1 MSEELI
7 QRNLIEAPEKMG
19 DWNFYNIGATT
30 LKALKGA
37 KIIPDKDYEAYEGKK
52 PDALIV
58 KKPIIIAAIEYKTPQ
73 ELRTEKQIAKAIAQE
88 IGTAQILQAKV
99 YIVTDGKKTF
109 LINPATGQ
117 EILQEDGS
125 RITLNFDKSSTEC
138 ITLINKI
145 RASINAT
152 NNQIK
157 AAASVDPLP
166 LAEKVWQDLWAVS
179 GATPENCL
187 YTFVEI
193 FIFKYLSD
201 LGVLKGMYSF
211 YDLLGKYSGN
221 NENEVLEYY
230 ASTVRVK
237 IKALFPGNPKDKTTI
252 INGTIFVSK
261 DDKAV
266 SGYATVFHK
275 ILKRFNDFGTLENI
289 DYDFKSKLFETF
301 LKESISKKNWG
312 QYFTPLKVV
321 RAIVNM
327 IDIAPGMKICDPAC
341 GVGKFLLEPILH
353 DLHRFYKVE
362 DGELKPQITLSG
374 FDKGFDKD
382 EQKTI
387 ILAKANMLIY
397 MSGLLR
403 EHPEMTDKFAKLFND
418 TFLLQTN
425 SILGTL
431 AKPVHDQYD
440 LILTNPPYVMS
451 GSSNLKE
458 EISKDDTLKKYF
470 SVSAMGIE
478 GLFMEWIIRAL
489 KPNGKAF
496 IVVPDGIMN
505 RSNDKKLR
513 DFILEQCE
521 IDAVISLPLNTFFT
535 TNKKT
540 YILALTKKAPVMVD
554 GVPTLQRQTSPVFT
568 YLCSEIG
575 ETRDVYRFD
584 IDQNDLQVASDLFN
598 MFKGAK
604 TSFANTLNMIGDKR
618 CKISSIDDFYN
629 GTHWCVERWWNHEE
643 RQALGIEEESKIIG
657 VNDFRVLLA
666 DTINTLSELDEPLAE
681 VEKKNDEDLQFL
693 EIPITQVFDIVRGD
707 GKYTRSYV
715 HEHTGE
721 YPLYSGN
728 TFGPFAQIDSYDYNV
743 PALTWAIDG
752 LAGYMMIHRS
762 PFSAT
767 NHRGILLLKD
777 TNIDLEYAK
786 YTLEPIFRE
795 LKKGRQGDN
804 GENEYTSLPPF
815 MIQSVKFAVPVDH
828 NGEPWLEKQ
837 KEIAAGYVTLEQTKE
852 TVVEQ
857 IANLSQVSI
866 VPNCDEYAIEYLPL
880 SELFDTIKGKS
891 KYTKK
896 YGNLHSGP
904 YPVYSASSQGT
915 LTHLDTYDYDG
926 RYMTWSTNGFAG
938 TILILDGKFSING
951 DRGILVPKNGRQD
964 LDFDYMKFTL
974 EPIFRELA
982 KGRKGDN
989 GEDEFTKL
997 YPSMLNDIMVPIPVD
1012 GEGNISLSLQK
1023 EIAQKFISVQN
1034 SQKEIIEKLD
1044 ALISKKIS
1052 IKSKG
1057 SAHFIL
1063 SASFLLAL
1071 FLLCPMVC
1079 LWPGLSPHIVGIFK
1093 QFRQAQ
1099 YPHKR

>member
-1 MSEELI
+1 
-7 QRNLIEAPEKMG
+7 
-19 DWNFYNIGATT
+19 
-30 LKALKGA
+30 
-37 KIIPDKDYEAYEGKK
+37 
-52 PDALIV
+52 
-58 KKPIIIAAIEYKTPQ
+58 
-73 ELRTEKQIAKAIAQE
+73 
-88 IGTAQILQAKV
+88 
-99 YIVTDGKKTF
+99 
-109 LINPATGQ
+109 
-117 EILQEDGS
+117 
-125 RITLNFDKSSTEC
+125 
-138 ITLINKI
+138 
-145 RASINAT
+145 
-152 NNQIK
+152 
-157 AAASVDPLP
+157 
-166 LAEKVWQDLWAVS
+166 
-179 GATPENCL
+179 
-187 YTFVEI
+187 
-193 FIFKYLSD
+193 
-201 LGVLKGMYSF
+201 
-211 YDLLGKYSGN
+211 
-221 NENEVLEYY
+221 
-230 ASTVRVK
+230 
-237 IKALFPGNPKDKTTI
+237 
-252 INGTIFVSK
+252 
-261 DDKAV
+261 
-266 SGYATVFHK
+266 
-275 ILKRFNDFGTLENI
+275 
-289 DYDFKSKLFETF
+289 
-301 LKESISKKNWG
+301 
-312 QYFTPLKVV
+312 
-321 RAIVNM
+321 
-327 IDIAPGMKICDPAC
+327 
-341 GVGKFLLEPILH
+341 
-353 DLHRFYKVE
+353 
-362 DGELKPQITLSG
+362 
-374 FDKGFDKD
+374 
-382 EQKTI
+382 
-387 ILAKANMLIY
+387 
-397 MSGLLR
+397 
-403 EHPEMTDKFAKLFND
+403 
-418 TFLLQTN
+418 
-425 SILGTL
+425 
-431 AKPVHDQYD
+431 
-440 LILTNPPYVMS
+440 
-451 GSSNLKE
+451 
-458 EISKDDTLKKYF
+458 
-470 SVSAMGIE
+470 
-478 GLFMEWIIRAL
+478 
-489 KPNGKAF
+489 
-496 IVVPDGIMN
+496 MN

-643 RQALGIEEESKIIG
+643 RQALGIEEESKTIG

-681 VEKKNDEDLQFL
+681 VEKKNDEGLQFL

-1052 IKSKG
+1052 I
-1057 SAHFIL
+1057 
-1063 SASFLLAL
+1063 
-1071 FLLCPMVC
+1071 
-1079 LWPGLSPHIVGIFK
+1079 
-1093 QFRQAQ
+1093 
-1099 YPHKR
+1099 

>member
-1 MSEELI
+1 M
-7 QRNLIEAPEKMG
+7 K
-19 DWNFYNIGATT
+19 
-30 LKALKGA
+30 
-37 KIIPDKDYEAYEGKK
+37 
-52 PDALIV
+52 
-58 KKPIIIAAIEYKTPQ
+58 
-73 ELRTEKQIAKAIAQE
+73 
-88 IGTAQILQAKV
+88 
-99 YIVTDGKKTF
+99 
-109 LINPATGQ
+109 
-117 EILQEDGS
+117 
-125 RITLNFDKSSTEC
+125 
-138 ITLINKI
+138 
-145 RASINAT
+145 
-152 NNQIK
+152 
-157 AAASVDPLP
+157 
-166 LAEKVWQDLWAVS
+166 
-179 GATPENCL
+179 
-187 YTFVEI
+187 
-193 FIFKYLSD
+193 
-201 LGVLKGMYSF
+201 
-211 YDLLGKYSGN
+211 
-221 NENEVLEYY
+221 
-230 ASTVRVK
+230 
-237 IKALFPGNPKDKTTI
+237 
-252 INGTIFVSK
+252 
-261 DDKAV
+261 
-266 SGYATVFHK
+266 H
-275 ILKRFNDFGTLENI
+275 
-289 DYDFKSKLFETF
+289 F

-327 IDIAPGMKICDPAC
+327 IDITPGMKICDPAC

-540 YILALTKKAPVMVD
+540 YILALTKKHLLWWMVCLRFSAKSPQYLPICVRKSEKLVMCTV
-554 GVPTLQRQTSPVFT
+554 LTSIKMI
-568 YLCSEIG
+568 C
-575 ETRDVYRFD
+575 R
-584 IDQNDLQVASDLFN
+584 VASDLFN

-604 TSFANTLNMIGDKR
+604 TSFANTLNMIGDQR

-643 RQALGIEEESKIIG
+643 RQALGIEEESKTIG

-681 VEKKNDEDLQFL
+681 VEKKNDEGLQFL

-721 YPLYSGN
+721 HPLYSGN

-752 LAGYMMIHRS
+752 LAGY
-762 PFSAT
+762 
-767 NHRGILLLKD
+767 
-777 TNIDLEYAK
+777 
-786 YTLEPIFRE
+786 
-795 LKKGRQGDN
+795 
-804 GENEYTSLPPF
+804 
-815 MIQSVKFAVPVDH
+815 
-828 NGEPWLEKQ
+828 
-837 KEIAAGYVTLEQTKE
+837 
-852 TVVEQ
+852 
-857 IANLSQVSI
+857 
-866 VPNCDEYAIEYLPL
+866 
-880 SELFDTIKGKS
+880 
-891 KYTKK
+891 
-896 YGNLHSGP
+896 
-904 YPVYSASSQGT
+904 
-915 LTHLDTYDYDG
+915 
-926 RYMTWSTNGFAG
+926 
-938 TILILDGKFSING
+938 
-951 DRGILVPKNGRQD
+951 
-964 LDFDYMKFTL
+964 
-974 EPIFRELA
+974 
-982 KGRKGDN
+982 
-989 GEDEFTKL
+989 
-997 YPSMLNDIMVPIPVD
+997 
-1012 GEGNISLSLQK
+1012 
-1023 EIAQKFISVQN
+1023 
-1034 SQKEIIEKLD
+1034 
-1044 ALISKKIS
+1044 
-1052 IKSKG
+1052 
-1057 SAHFIL
+1057 
-1063 SASFLLAL
+1063 
-1071 FLLCPMVC
+1071 
-1079 LWPGLSPHIVGIFK
+1079 
-1093 QFRQAQ
+1093 
-1099 YPHKR
+1099 

>member
-1 MSEELI
+1 M
-7 QRNLIEAPEKMG
+7 
-19 DWNFYNIGATT
+19 
-30 LKALKGA
+30 
-37 KIIPDKDYEAYEGKK
+37 
-52 PDALIV
+52 
-58 KKPIIIAAIEYKTPQ
+58 
-73 ELRTEKQIAKAIAQE
+73 
-88 IGTAQILQAKV
+88 IL
-99 YIVTDGKKTF
+99 G
-109 LINPATGQ
+109 L
-117 EILQEDGS
+117 
-125 RITLNFDKSSTEC
+125 
-138 ITLINKI
+138 
-145 RASINAT
+145 
-152 NNQIK
+152 
-157 AAASVDPLP
+157 
-166 LAEKVWQDLWAVS
+166 
-179 GATPENCL
+179 
-187 YTFVEI
+187 
-193 FIFKYLSD
+193 
-201 LGVLKGMYSF
+201 
-211 YDLLGKYSGN
+211 
-221 NENEVLEYY
+221 
-230 ASTVRVK
+230 
-237 IKALFPGNPKDKTTI
+237 
-252 INGTIFVSK
+252 
-261 DDKAV
+261 
-266 SGYATVFHK
+266 
-275 ILKRFNDFGTLENI
+275 LENI

-327 IDIAPGMKICDPAC
+327 IDITPGMKICDPAC

-604 TSFANTLNMIGDKR
+604 TSFANTLNMIGDQR

-643 RQALGIEEESKIIG
+643 RQALGIEEESKTIG

-681 VEKKNDEDLQFL
+681 VEKKNDEGLQFL

-1052 IKSKG
+1052 I
-1057 SAHFIL
+1057 
-1063 SASFLLAL
+1063 
-1071 FLLCPMVC
+1071 
-1079 LWPGLSPHIVGIFK
+1079 
-1093 QFRQAQ
+1093 
-1099 YPHKR
+1099 

>member
-1 MSEELI
+1 
-7 QRNLIEAPEKMG
+7 
-19 DWNFYNIGATT
+19 
-30 LKALKGA
+30 
-37 KIIPDKDYEAYEGKK
+37 
-52 PDALIV
+52 
-58 KKPIIIAAIEYKTPQ
+58 
-73 ELRTEKQIAKAIAQE
+73 
-88 IGTAQILQAKV
+88 
-99 YIVTDGKKTF
+99 
-109 LINPATGQ
+109 
-117 EILQEDGS
+117 
-125 RITLNFDKSSTEC
+125 
-138 ITLINKI
+138 
-145 RASINAT
+145 
-152 NNQIK
+152 
-157 AAASVDPLP
+157 
-166 LAEKVWQDLWAVS
+166 
-179 GATPENCL
+179 
-187 YTFVEI
+187 
-193 FIFKYLSD
+193 
-201 LGVLKGMYSF
+201 MYSF

-604 TSFANTLNMIGDKR
+604 TSFANTLNMIGDQR

-643 RQALGIEEESKIIG
+643 RQALGIEEESKTIG

-728 TFGPFAQIDSYDYNV
+728 TFGPFAQIDSYNYNV

-1052 IKSKG
+1052 I
-1057 SAHFIL
+1057 
-1063 SASFLLAL
+1063 
-1071 FLLCPMVC
+1071 
-1079 LWPGLSPHIVGIFK
+1079 
-1093 QFRQAQ
+1093 
-1099 YPHKR
+1099 

>member
-1 MSEELI
+1 
-7 QRNLIEAPEKMG
+7 
-19 DWNFYNIGATT
+19 
-30 LKALKGA
+30 
-37 KIIPDKDYEAYEGKK
+37 
-52 PDALIV
+52 
-58 KKPIIIAAIEYKTPQ
+58 
-73 ELRTEKQIAKAIAQE
+73 
-88 IGTAQILQAKV
+88 
-99 YIVTDGKKTF
+99 
-109 LINPATGQ
+109 
-117 EILQEDGS
+117 
-125 RITLNFDKSSTEC
+125 
-138 ITLINKI
+138 
-145 RASINAT
+145 
-152 NNQIK
+152 
-157 AAASVDPLP
+157 
-166 LAEKVWQDLWAVS
+166 
-179 GATPENCL
+179 
-187 YTFVEI
+187 
-193 FIFKYLSD
+193 
-201 LGVLKGMYSF
+201 MYSF

-327 IDIAPGMKICDPAC
+327 IDITPGMKICDPAC

-604 TSFANTLNMIGDKR
+604 TSFANTLNMIGNQR

-643 RQALGIEEESKIIG
+643 RQALGIEEESKTIG

-681 VEKKNDEDLQFL
+681 VEKKNDEGLQFL

-728 TFGPFAQIDSYDYNV
+728 TFGPFAQIDSYNYNV

-1052 IKSKG
+1052 I
-1057 SAHFIL
+1057 
-1063 SASFLLAL
+1063 
-1071 FLLCPMVC
+1071 
-1079 LWPGLSPHIVGIFK
+1079 
-1093 QFRQAQ
+1093 
-1099 YPHKR
+1099 

>member
-1 MSEELI
+1 M
-7 QRNLIEAPEKMG
+7 
-19 DWNFYNIGATT
+19 
-30 LKALKGA
+30 
-37 KIIPDKDYEAYEGKK
+37 
-52 PDALIV
+52 
-58 KKPIIIAAIEYKTPQ
+58 
-73 ELRTEKQIAKAIAQE
+73 
-88 IGTAQILQAKV
+88 
-99 YIVTDGKKTF
+99 
-109 LINPATGQ
+109 
-117 EILQEDGS
+117 
-125 RITLNFDKSSTEC
+125 
-138 ITLINKI
+138 
-145 RASINAT
+145 
-152 NNQIK
+152 
-157 AAASVDPLP
+157 
-166 LAEKVWQDLWAVS
+166 
-179 GATPENCL
+179 
-187 YTFVEI
+187 
-193 FIFKYLSD
+193 
-201 LGVLKGMYSF
+201 
-211 YDLLGKYSGN
+211 
-221 NENEVLEYY
+221 
-230 ASTVRVK
+230 
-237 IKALFPGNPKDKTTI
+237 
-252 INGTIFVSK
+252 
-261 DDKAV
+261 
-266 SGYATVFHK
+266 
-275 ILKRFNDFGTLENI
+275 
-289 DYDFKSKLFETF
+289 
-301 LKESISKKNWG
+301 
-312 QYFTPLKVV
+312 
-321 RAIVNM
+321 
-327 IDIAPGMKICDPAC
+327 
-341 GVGKFLLEPILH
+341 
-353 DLHRFYKVE
+353 
-362 DGELKPQITLSG
+362 LSG

-458 EISKDDTLKKYF
+458 EISKDDALKKYF

-604 TSFANTLNMIGDKR
+604 MSFANTLNMIDDRR

-643 RQALGIEEESKIIG
+643 RQALGIEEESKTIG

-681 VEKKNDEDLQFL
+681 VEKKNDEGLQFL

-721 YPLYSGN
+721 NPLYSGN

-767 NHRGILLLKD
+767 HHRGILLLKD

-828 NGEPWLEKQ
+828 DGEPWLEKQ

-857 IANLSQVSI
+857 IANLSQVSV

-938 TILILDGKFSING
+938 TILILNGKFSING

-997 YPSMLNDIMVPIPVD
+997 YPSMLSDIMVPIPVD
-1012 GEGNISLSLQK
+1012 GKGNISLLLQK

-1052 IKSKG
+1052 
-1057 SAHFIL
+1057 
-1063 SASFLLAL
+1063 
-1071 FLLCPMVC
+1071 M
-1079 LWPGLSPHIVGIFK
+1079 
-1093 QFRQAQ
+1093 
-1099 YPHKR
+1099 

>member
-1 MSEELI
+1 
-7 QRNLIEAPEKMG
+7 
-19 DWNFYNIGATT
+19 
-30 LKALKGA
+30 
-37 KIIPDKDYEAYEGKK
+37 
-52 PDALIV
+52 
-58 KKPIIIAAIEYKTPQ
+58 
-73 ELRTEKQIAKAIAQE
+73 
-88 IGTAQILQAKV
+88 
-99 YIVTDGKKTF
+99 
-109 LINPATGQ
+109 
-117 EILQEDGS
+117 
-125 RITLNFDKSSTEC
+125 
-138 ITLINKI
+138 
-145 RASINAT
+145 
-152 NNQIK
+152 
-157 AAASVDPLP
+157 
-166 LAEKVWQDLWAVS
+166 
-179 GATPENCL
+179 
-187 YTFVEI
+187 
-193 FIFKYLSD
+193 
-201 LGVLKGMYSF
+201 
-211 YDLLGKYSGN
+211 
-221 NENEVLEYY
+221 
-230 ASTVRVK
+230 
-237 IKALFPGNPKDKTTI
+237 
-252 INGTIFVSK
+252 
-261 DDKAV
+261 
-266 SGYATVFHK
+266 
-275 ILKRFNDFGTLENI
+275 
-289 DYDFKSKLFETF
+289 
-301 LKESISKKNWG
+301 
-312 QYFTPLKVV
+312 
-321 RAIVNM
+321 
-327 IDIAPGMKICDPAC
+327 
-341 GVGKFLLEPILH
+341 
-353 DLHRFYKVE
+353 
-362 DGELKPQITLSG
+362 
-374 FDKGFDKD
+374 
-382 EQKTI
+382 
-387 ILAKANMLIY
+387 
-397 MSGLLR
+397 
-403 EHPEMTDKFAKLFND
+403 
-418 TFLLQTN
+418 
-425 SILGTL
+425 
-431 AKPVHDQYD
+431 
-440 LILTNPPYVMS
+440 
-451 GSSNLKE
+451 
-458 EISKDDTLKKYF
+458 
-470 SVSAMGIE
+470 MGIE

-584 IDQNDLQVASDLFN
+584 INQNDLQVASDLFN
-598 MFKGAK
+598 MFKGVK
-604 TSFANTLNMIGDKR
+604 TSFANTLNMIGDRR

-643 RQALGIEEESKIIG
+643 RQALGIEEESKTIG

-681 VEKKNDEDLQFL
+681 VEKKNDEGLQFL

-721 YPLYSGN
+721 HPLYSGN

-815 MIQSVKFAVPVDH
+815 MIQSVKFAIPVDH
-828 NGEPWLEKQ
+828 DGEPWLEKQ

-857 IANLSQVSI
+857 IANLSQVSV

-938 TILILDGKFSING
+938 TILILNGKFSING

-997 YPSMLNDIMVPIPVD
+997 YPSMLSDIMVPIPVD
-1012 GEGNISLSLQK
+1012 GKGNISLLLQK

-1052 IKSKG
+1052 
-1057 SAHFIL
+1057 
-1063 SASFLLAL
+1063 
-1071 FLLCPMVC
+1071 M
-1079 LWPGLSPHIVGIFK
+1079 
-1093 QFRQAQ
+1093 
-1099 YPHKR
+1099 

>member
-1 MSEELI
+1 M
-7 QRNLIEAPEKMG
+7 
-19 DWNFYNIGATT
+19 
-30 LKALKGA
+30 
-37 KIIPDKDYEAYEGKK
+37 
-52 PDALIV
+52 
-58 KKPIIIAAIEYKTPQ
+58 
-73 ELRTEKQIAKAIAQE
+73 
-88 IGTAQILQAKV
+88 
-99 YIVTDGKKTF
+99 
-109 LINPATGQ
+109 
-117 EILQEDGS
+117 
-125 RITLNFDKSSTEC
+125 
-138 ITLINKI
+138 
-145 RASINAT
+145 
-152 NNQIK
+152 
-157 AAASVDPLP
+157 
-166 LAEKVWQDLWAVS
+166 
-179 GATPENCL
+179 
-187 YTFVEI
+187 
-193 FIFKYLSD
+193 
-201 LGVLKGMYSF
+201 
-211 YDLLGKYSGN
+211 
-221 NENEVLEYY
+221 
-230 ASTVRVK
+230 
-237 IKALFPGNPKDKTTI
+237 
-252 INGTIFVSK
+252 
-261 DDKAV
+261 
-266 SGYATVFHK
+266 
-275 ILKRFNDFGTLENI
+275 
-289 DYDFKSKLFETF
+289 
-301 LKESISKKNWG
+301 
-312 QYFTPLKVV
+312 
-321 RAIVNM
+321 
-327 IDIAPGMKICDPAC
+327 
-341 GVGKFLLEPILH
+341 
-353 DLHRFYKVE
+353 
-362 DGELKPQITLSG
+362 
-374 FDKGFDKD
+374 
-382 EQKTI
+382 
-387 ILAKANMLIY
+387 
-397 MSGLLR
+397 
-403 EHPEMTDKFAKLFND
+403 
-418 TFLLQTN
+418 
-425 SILGTL
+425 
-431 AKPVHDQYD
+431 
-440 LILTNPPYVMS
+440 
-451 GSSNLKE
+451 
-458 EISKDDTLKKYF
+458 
-470 SVSAMGIE
+470 
-478 GLFMEWIIRAL
+478 
-489 KPNGKAF
+489 
-496 IVVPDGIMN
+496 
-505 RSNDKKLR
+505 
-513 DFILEQCE
+513 
-521 IDAVISLPLNTFFT
+521 
-535 TNKKT
+535 
-540 YILALTKKAPVMVD
+540 
-554 GVPTLQRQTSPVFT
+554 PTLQRQISPVFT

-604 TSFANTLNMIGDKR
+604 TSFANTLNMIGDRR

-643 RQALGIEEESKIIG
+643 RQALGIEEESKTIG

-681 VEKKNDEDLQFL
+681 VEKKNDEGLQFL

-721 YPLYSGN
+721 HPLYSGN

-815 MIQSVKFAVPVDH
+815 MIQSVKFAIPVDH
-828 NGEPWLEKQ
+828 DGEPWLEKQ

-857 IANLSQVSI
+857 IANLSQVSV

-938 TILILDGKFSING
+938 TILILNGKFSING
-951 DRGILVPKNGRQD
+951 DRGILVPKNGRHD

-997 YPSMLNDIMVPIPVD
+997 YPSMLSDIMVPIPVD
-1012 GEGNISLSLQK
+1012 GKGNISLLLQK

-1052 IKSKG
+1052 T
-1057 SAHFIL
+1057 
-1063 SASFLLAL
+1063 
-1071 FLLCPMVC
+1071 
-1079 LWPGLSPHIVGIFK
+1079 
-1093 QFRQAQ
+1093 
-1099 YPHKR
+1099 

>member
-1 MSEELI
+1 
-7 QRNLIEAPEKMG
+7 
-19 DWNFYNIGATT
+19 
-30 LKALKGA
+30 
-37 KIIPDKDYEAYEGKK
+37 
-52 PDALIV
+52 
-58 KKPIIIAAIEYKTPQ
+58 
-73 ELRTEKQIAKAIAQE
+73 
-88 IGTAQILQAKV
+88 
-99 YIVTDGKKTF
+99 
-109 LINPATGQ
+109 
-117 EILQEDGS
+117 
-125 RITLNFDKSSTEC
+125 
-138 ITLINKI
+138 
-145 RASINAT
+145 
-152 NNQIK
+152 
-157 AAASVDPLP
+157 
-166 LAEKVWQDLWAVS
+166 
-179 GATPENCL
+179 
-187 YTFVEI
+187 
-193 FIFKYLSD
+193 
-201 LGVLKGMYSF
+201 MYSF

-327 IDIAPGMKICDPAC
+327 IDITPGMKICDPAC

-604 TSFANTLNMIGDKR
+604 TSFANTLNMIGDQR

-643 RQALGIEEESKIIG
+643 RQALGIEEESKTIG

-681 VEKKNDEDLQFL
+681 VEKKNDEGLQFL

-1052 IKSKG
+1052 I
-1057 SAHFIL
+1057 
-1063 SASFLLAL
+1063 
-1071 FLLCPMVC
+1071 
-1079 LWPGLSPHIVGIFK
+1079 
-1093 QFRQAQ
+1093 
-1099 YPHKR
+1099 

>member
-58 KKPIIIAAIEYKTPQ
+58 KKPIIIGAIEYKTPQ

-99 YIVTDGKKTF
+99 YIVTDGRKTF
-109 LINPATGQ
+109 WINPATGQ

-261 DDKAV
+261 
-266 SGYATVFHK
+266 
-275 ILKRFNDFGTLENI
+275 
-289 DYDFKSKLFETF
+289 
-301 LKESISKKNWG
+301 
-312 QYFTPLKVV
+312 
-321 RAIVNM
+321 
-327 IDIAPGMKICDPAC
+327 
-341 GVGKFLLEPILH
+341 
-353 DLHRFYKVE
+353 
-362 DGELKPQITLSG
+362 
-374 FDKGFDKD
+374 
-382 EQKTI
+382 
-387 ILAKANMLIY
+387 
-397 MSGLLR
+397 
-403 EHPEMTDKFAKLFND
+403 
-418 TFLLQTN
+418 
-425 SILGTL
+425 
-431 AKPVHDQYD
+431 
-440 LILTNPPYVMS
+440 
-451 GSSNLKE
+451 
-458 EISKDDTLKKYF
+458 
-470 SVSAMGIE
+470 
-478 GLFMEWIIRAL
+478 
-489 KPNGKAF
+489 
-496 IVVPDGIMN
+496 
-505 RSNDKKLR
+505 LR

-554 GVPTLQRQTSPVFT
+554 GVPTLQRQISPVFT

-584 IDQNDLQVASDLFN
+584 INQNDLQVASDLFN

-604 TSFANTLNMIGDKR
+604 TSFANTLNMIGDRR

-643 RQALGIEEESKIIG
+643 RQALGIEEESKTIG

-681 VEKKNDEDLQFL
+681 VEKKNDEGLQFL

-721 YPLYSGN
+721 HPLYSGN

-815 MIQSVKFAVPVDH
+815 MIQSVKFAIPVDH
-828 NGEPWLEKQ
+828 DGEPWLEKQ

-857 IANLSQVSI
+857 IANLSQVSV

-938 TILILDGKFSING
+938 TILILNGKFSING

-997 YPSMLNDIMVPIPVD
+997 YPSMLSDIMVPIPVD
-1012 GEGNISLSLQK
+1012 GKGNISLLLQK

-1052 IKSKG
+1052 
-1057 SAHFIL
+1057 
-1063 SASFLLAL
+1063 
-1071 FLLCPMVC
+1071 M
-1079 LWPGLSPHIVGIFK
+1079 
-1093 QFRQAQ
+1093 
-1099 YPHKR
+1099 

>member
-1 MSEELI
+1 
-7 QRNLIEAPEKMG
+7 
-19 DWNFYNIGATT
+19 
-30 LKALKGA
+30 
-37 KIIPDKDYEAYEGKK
+37 
-52 PDALIV
+52 
-58 KKPIIIAAIEYKTPQ
+58 
-73 ELRTEKQIAKAIAQE
+73 
-88 IGTAQILQAKV
+88 
-99 YIVTDGKKTF
+99 
-109 LINPATGQ
+109 
-117 EILQEDGS
+117 
-125 RITLNFDKSSTEC
+125 
-138 ITLINKI
+138 
-145 RASINAT
+145 
-152 NNQIK
+152 
-157 AAASVDPLP
+157 
-166 LAEKVWQDLWAVS
+166 
-179 GATPENCL
+179 
-187 YTFVEI
+187 
-193 FIFKYLSD
+193 
-201 LGVLKGMYSF
+201 
-211 YDLLGKYSGN
+211 
-221 NENEVLEYY
+221 
-230 ASTVRVK
+230 
-237 IKALFPGNPKDKTTI
+237 
-252 INGTIFVSK
+252 
-261 DDKAV
+261 
-266 SGYATVFHK
+266 
-275 ILKRFNDFGTLENI
+275 
-289 DYDFKSKLFETF
+289 
-301 LKESISKKNWG
+301 
-312 QYFTPLKVV
+312 
-321 RAIVNM
+321 M
-327 IDIAPGMKICDPAC
+327 IDITPGMKICDPAC

-362 DGELKPQITLSG
+362 DGELKPQIMLSG

-458 EISKDDTLKKYF
+458 EISKDDALKKYF

-554 GVPTLQRQTSPVFT
+554 VVPTLQRQTSPVFT

-604 TSFANTLNMIGDKR
+604 MSFANTLNMIDDRR

-643 RQALGIEEESKIIG
+643 RQALGIEEESKTIG

-681 VEKKNDEDLQFL
+681 VEKKNDEGLQFL

-721 YPLYSGN
+721 NPLYSGN

-762 PFSAT
+762 PFPAT

-828 NGEPWLEKQ
+828 DGEPWLEKQ

-857 IANLSQVSI
+857 IANLSQVSV

-938 TILILDGKFSING
+938 TILILNGKFSING

-997 YPSMLNDIMVPIPVD
+997 YPSMLSDIMVPIPVD
-1012 GEGNISLSLQK
+1012 GKGNISLLLQK

-1052 IKSKG
+1052 
-1057 SAHFIL
+1057 
-1063 SASFLLAL
+1063 
-1071 FLLCPMVC
+1071 M
-1079 LWPGLSPHIVGIFK
+1079 
-1093 QFRQAQ
+1093 
-1099 YPHKR
+1099 

>member
-1 MSEELI
+1 
-7 QRNLIEAPEKMG
+7 
-19 DWNFYNIGATT
+19 
-30 LKALKGA
+30 
-37 KIIPDKDYEAYEGKK
+37 
-52 PDALIV
+52 
-58 KKPIIIAAIEYKTPQ
+58 
-73 ELRTEKQIAKAIAQE
+73 
-88 IGTAQILQAKV
+88 
-99 YIVTDGKKTF
+99 
-109 LINPATGQ
+109 
-117 EILQEDGS
+117 
-125 RITLNFDKSSTEC
+125 
-138 ITLINKI
+138 
-145 RASINAT
+145 
-152 NNQIK
+152 
-157 AAASVDPLP
+157 
-166 LAEKVWQDLWAVS
+166 
-179 GATPENCL
+179 
-187 YTFVEI
+187 
-193 FIFKYLSD
+193 
-201 LGVLKGMYSF
+201 MYSF

-327 IDIAPGMKICDPAC
+327 IDITPGMKICDPAC

-362 DGELKPQITLSG
+362 DGELKPQIMLSG

-458 EISKDDTLKKYF
+458 EISKDDALKKYF

-554 GVPTLQRQTSPVFT
+554 VVPTLQRQTSPVFT

-604 TSFANTLNMIGDKR
+604 MSFANTLNMIDDRR

-643 RQALGIEEESKIIG
+643 RQALGIEEESKTIG

-681 VEKKNDEDLQFL
+681 VEKKNDEGLQFL

-715 HEHTGE
+715 HKHTGE
-721 YPLYSGN
+721 NPLYSGN

-828 NGEPWLEKQ
+828 DGEPWLEKQ

-857 IANLSQVSI
+857 IANLSQVSV

-938 TILILDGKFSING
+938 TILILNGKFSING

-997 YPSMLNDIMVPIPVD
+997 YPSMLSDIMVPIPVD
-1012 GEGNISLSLQK
+1012 GKGNISLLLQK

-1052 IKSKG
+1052 
-1057 SAHFIL
+1057 
-1063 SASFLLAL
+1063 
-1071 FLLCPMVC
+1071 M
-1079 LWPGLSPHIVGIFK
+1079 
-1093 QFRQAQ
+1093 
-1099 YPHKR
+1099 

>member
-1 MSEELI
+1 
-7 QRNLIEAPEKMG
+7 
-19 DWNFYNIGATT
+19 
-30 LKALKGA
+30 
-37 KIIPDKDYEAYEGKK
+37 
-52 PDALIV
+52 
-58 KKPIIIAAIEYKTPQ
+58 
-73 ELRTEKQIAKAIAQE
+73 
-88 IGTAQILQAKV
+88 
-99 YIVTDGKKTF
+99 
-109 LINPATGQ
+109 
-117 EILQEDGS
+117 
-125 RITLNFDKSSTEC
+125 
-138 ITLINKI
+138 
-145 RASINAT
+145 
-152 NNQIK
+152 
-157 AAASVDPLP
+157 
-166 LAEKVWQDLWAVS
+166 
-179 GATPENCL
+179 
-187 YTFVEI
+187 
-193 FIFKYLSD
+193 
-201 LGVLKGMYSF
+201 MYSF

-327 IDIAPGMKICDPAC
+327 IDITPGMKICDPAC

-362 DGELKPQITLSG
+362 DGELKPQIMLSG

-458 EISKDDTLKKYF
+458 EISKDDALKKYF

-554 GVPTLQRQTSPVFT
+554 GVPTLQRQISPVFT

-584 IDQNDLQVASDLFN
+584 INQNDLQVASDLFN

-604 TSFANTLNMIGDKR
+604 TSFANTLNMIGDRR

-643 RQALGIEEESKIIG
+643 RQALGIEEESKTIG

-681 VEKKNDEDLQFL
+681 VEKKNDEGLQFL

-721 YPLYSGN
+721 HPLYSGN

-815 MIQSVKFAVPVDH
+815 MIQSVKFAIPVDH
-828 NGEPWLEKQ
+828 DGEPWLEKQ

-857 IANLSQVSI
+857 IANLSQVSV

-938 TILILDGKFSING
+938 TILILNGKFSING

-997 YPSMLNDIMVPIPVD
+997 YPSMLSDIMVPIPVD
-1012 GEGNISLSLQK
+1012 GKGNISLLLQK

-1052 IKSKG
+1052 
-1057 SAHFIL
+1057 
-1063 SASFLLAL
+1063 
-1071 FLLCPMVC
+1071 M
-1079 LWPGLSPHIVGIFK
+1079 
-1093 QFRQAQ
+1093 
-1099 YPHKR
+1099 

>member
-1 MSEELI
+1 
-7 QRNLIEAPEKMG
+7 
-19 DWNFYNIGATT
+19 
-30 LKALKGA
+30 
-37 KIIPDKDYEAYEGKK
+37 
-52 PDALIV
+52 
-58 KKPIIIAAIEYKTPQ
+58 
-73 ELRTEKQIAKAIAQE
+73 
-88 IGTAQILQAKV
+88 
-99 YIVTDGKKTF
+99 
-109 LINPATGQ
+109 
-117 EILQEDGS
+117 
-125 RITLNFDKSSTEC
+125 
-138 ITLINKI
+138 
-145 RASINAT
+145 
-152 NNQIK
+152 
-157 AAASVDPLP
+157 
-166 LAEKVWQDLWAVS
+166 
-179 GATPENCL
+179 
-187 YTFVEI
+187 
-193 FIFKYLSD
+193 
-201 LGVLKGMYSF
+201 MYSF

-327 IDIAPGMKICDPAC
+327 IDITPGMKICDPAC

-604 TSFANTLNMIGDKR
+604 TSFANTLNMIGDQR

-643 RQALGIEEESKIIG
+643 RQALGIEEESKTIG

-681 VEKKNDEDLQFL
+681 VEKKNDEGLQFL

-728 TFGPFAQIDSYDYNV
+728 TFGPIAQIDSYNYNV

-1052 IKSKG
+1052 I
-1057 SAHFIL
+1057 
-1063 SASFLLAL
+1063 
-1071 FLLCPMVC
+1071 
-1079 LWPGLSPHIVGIFK
+1079 
-1093 QFRQAQ
+1093 
-1099 YPHKR
+1099 

>member
-7 QRNLIEAPEKMG
+7 QRNLVDAPEKMG
-19 DWNFYNIGATT
+19 DWNFYNIGATS

-37 KIIPDKDYEAYEGKK
+37 KIIPDRDYDEYESKK

-58 KKPIIIAAIEYKTPQ
+58 KKPLVIAAIEYKKPS
-73 ELRTEKQIAKAIAQE
+73 ELRTQKQIDKAIAQE
-88 IGTAQILQAKV
+88 LGTAQALQAKV
-99 YIVTDGKKTF
+99 YIVTDGKKSF
-109 LINPATGQ
+109 WINPLTGN

-125 RITLNFDKSSTEC
+125 KITFNFDKHSTDC

-145 RASINAT
+145 RASVSASNDQLKEAAT
-152 NNQIK
+152 
-157 AAASVDPLP
+157 VDPLP

-211 YDLLGKYSGN
+211 YDLLGRYSGN

-237 IKALFPGNPKDKTTI
+237 IKELFPGNPKDKTTI

-275 ILKRFNDFGTLENI
+275 ILKRFNEFGTLENI

-327 IDIAPGMKICDPAC
+327 VDILPGMEICDPAC

-353 DLHRFYKVE
+353 DLHKYYKVE
-362 DGELKPQITLSG
+362 DGELKPQITLYG

-397 MSGLLR
+397 MSGMIR
-403 EHPEMTDKFAKLFND
+403 ENPDMTQKFAQLFND

-431 AKPVHDQYD
+431 AKPIENKYD

-458 EISKDDTLKKYF
+458 EIAKQEELKKYF
-470 SVSAMGIE
+470 AISAMGIE
-478 GLFMEWIIRAL
+478 GLFMEWIVRAL
-489 KPNGKAF
+489 KPGGKAF

-513 DFILEQCE
+513 DFILEQCY

-540 YILALTKKAPVMVD
+540 YILALTKKTPVVIS
-554 GVPTLQRQTSPVFT
+554 GTPTLEKQTTPVFT

-584 IDQNDLQVASDLFN
+584 INQNDLEAASDLFN

-604 TSFANTLNMIGDKR
+604 TKFHTDDKR
-618 CKISSIDDFYN
+618 CKIASIDEFYT
-629 GTHWCVERWWNHEE
+629 GSHWSVDRWWTREE
-643 RQALGIEEESKIIG
+643 KIQLGVEDSVDSVTLEDYISMVGDAASALLE
-657 VNDFRVLLA
+657 F
-666 DTINTLSELDEPLAE
+666 DEPLRELVKKKSE
-681 VEKKNDEDLQFL
+681 VKNSVEVSLSDTNLFSLSIGKRLLRKDYITPQGNIPVFSANVFEPFVYSKESNMADLSTPYVL
-693 EIPITQVFDIVRGD
+693 WGIDGD
-707 GKYTRSYV
+707 FSFNVMPKGT
-715 HEHTGE
+715 
-721 YPLYSGN
+721 
-728 TFGPFAQIDSYDYNV
+728 PFATTDHCGAIQILHPDINPYYI
-743 PALTWAIDG
+743 A
-752 LAGYMMIHRS
+752 
-762 PFSAT
+762 
-767 NHRGILLLKD
+767 
-777 TNIDLEYAK
+777 
-786 YTLEPIFRE
+786 YTLE
-795 LKKGRQGDN
+795 
-804 GENEYTSLPPF
+804 ENKHKYGFDRGLRASLTN
-815 MIQSVKFAVPVDH
+815 MRRIVVSIPVDSTG
-828 NGEPWLEKQ
+828 NFD
-837 KEIAAGYVTLEQTKE
+837 IAAQESIADSLLGMKQLRN
-852 TVVEQ
+852 TVAEKRQ
-857 IANLSQVSI
+857 NIENARI
-866 VPNCDEYAIEYLPL
+866 VIEDENYNFKYYPL
-880 SELFDTIKGKS
+880 NMLFDTVKGLA

-896 YGNLHSGP
+896 YGNLHSGS
-904 YPVYSASSQGT
+904 YPVYSASSQKP
-915 LTHLDTYDYDG
+915 LTYLDTFDYDG

-951 DRGILVPKNGRQD
+951 DRGILVPKDGRTD

-974 EPIFRELA
+974 EPIFREMA

-997 YPSMLNDIMVPIPVD
+997 YPSMLSDVMIPVPVD
-1012 GEGNISLSLQK
+1012 DIGNIDLCAQK
-1023 EIAQKFISVQN
+1023 EIAQKYLAIQQCQQEVAS
-1034 SQKEIIEKLD
+1034 KLGG
-1044 ALISKKIS
+1044 LISQKIS
-1052 IKSKG
+1052 I
-1057 SAHFIL
+1057 
-1063 SASFLLAL
+1063 
-1071 FLLCPMVC
+1071 
-1079 LWPGLSPHIVGIFK
+1079 
-1093 QFRQAQ
+1093 
-1099 YPHKR
+1099 